1 MLDQFILNK
10 QAGSQYVLPGCE
22 VTHLRLAVD
31 THPGPVEP
39 EEVNFNLSPQAV
51 FRQCLDAADN
61 KGGGILVTSMLLRL
75 IALRWQ
81 GREPS
86 PQLSKLTGALDI
98 PELLRP
104 QSSLKAEIGGF
115 VLAFDDFAGR
125 LCALPK
131 PLPDGTSQKI
141 DALMRHAC
149 ENRLTLR
156 QMRDGIQQMV
166 QLKRLHDALH
176 SLQVMAEM
184 PQGDGAQ
191 PQSLLDLMLR
201 QTSEAITAPLDAL
214 DAEGQDCLLR
224 CRRVLDQAHHLL
236 QKPDAGSHTLAMHC
250 LRLLFRAEMSR
261 LDRLLFTAVS
271 DWPLRALI
279 MLMERG
285 ADIDFSY
292 DRVIAVSL
300 HNNLLRRILA
310 HSVWQDV
317 DFRLY
322 AMEDLLRRAQPGW
335 FVEMLP
341 HTQSV
346 HFMLRRLNAGTEGD
360 PALTADLLGALE
372 RFETNAD
379 ADGIDRIRVAVER
392 LAPVVR
398 RRFHE
403 VDRQLKA
410 DFDRF
415 LSLGATLDEVVGWLP
430 IAI

>member
-1 MLDQFILNK
+1 MGEHFIVNR
-10 QAGSQYVLPGCE
+10 QAGSEYVLPGCD
-22 VTHLRLAVD
+22 VHQLRLAVD

-39 EEVNFNLSPQAV
+39 EEVNFDLAPQAV
-51 FRQCLDAADN
+51 FRQCLEAADN
-61 KGGGILVTSMLLRL
+61 KGGEILVTSMLLRL

-81 GREPS
+81 EREATTKP
-86 PQLSKLTGALDI
+86 SKLALDI
-98 PELLRP
+98 PDLLRP
-104 QSSLKAEIGGF
+104 QSNLRAEIGAF
-115 VLAFDDFAGR
+115 VLAFDDFAAR

-131 PLPDGTSQKI
+131 PLPSGTPPKV

-149 ENRLTLR
+149 ENRMTLR
-156 QMRDGIQQMV
+156 QMHEGIQQMV

-191 PQSLLDLMLR
+191 PQSLLDLMVR
-201 QTSEAITAPLDAL
+201 QTREAIAGPLDAL
-214 DAEGQDCLLR
+214 NAGGQKCLVD
-224 CRRVLDQAHHLL
+224 CRRVLDQAHDLL
-236 QKPDAGSHTLAMHC
+236 QKNDPGSDTFAMHC
-250 LRLLFRAEMSR
+250 LRLLFRTEMTR

-271 DWPLRALI
+271 NWPLRALI

-285 ADIDFSY
+285 ADIDFNY

-322 AMEDLLRRAQPGW
+322 AMEDILRREQQGW
-335 FVEMLP
+335 FVELLP
-341 HTQSV
+341 HAQSV
-346 HFMLRRLNAGTEGD
+346 HFMLRKLNAVADGQ
-360 PALTADLLGALE
+360 PALTAELLGALE
-372 RFETNAD
+372 AFEASEGP
-379 ADGIDRIRVAVER
+379 DGSARIQAAVAH

-415 LSLGATLDEVVGWLP
+415 LSLGATLDDVVGWLP